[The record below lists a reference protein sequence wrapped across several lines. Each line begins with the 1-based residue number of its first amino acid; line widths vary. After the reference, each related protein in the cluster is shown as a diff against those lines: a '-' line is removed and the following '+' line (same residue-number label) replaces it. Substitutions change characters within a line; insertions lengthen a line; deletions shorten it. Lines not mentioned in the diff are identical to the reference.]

1 VARLQALLE
10 ASRQVHSTI
19 REEEVLE
26 QVLRIVVRELEMA
39 GAAFHRHRPE
49 LRRRARSPK
58 DGAGVLRFPLEDRD
72 GKRMTDLLVA
82 TPDGRELTLYEA
94 DFLEGLSLQAAV
106 ALENARNHKRNVA
119 FARVQQDLDAARQ
132 IQRSLLP
139 QHLPDIPGY
148 SLGFRSATCYEVG
161 GDYLDIVEQPDGSLL
176 MAVADVAGKGLAS
189 AIISTSFRSA
199 FRAMAVTGMPLD
211 ELATRMNQ
219 HHWAEGEEARRR
231 YVTAIFLRLHPE
243 AGEMEVV
250 NAGHNPG
257 FLVEPG
263 RRKRTSSTPPAPR
276 WACLPG
282 MQYSGETHGFIPGS
296 RLLFYTDG
304 LTEVFKGDEEFG
316 PERLL
321 DEFSKCPAQ
330 KADGILDALWTTL
343 DEFSSGGP
351 QSDDMT
357 ALALCRCRVTRRCRH
372 ERNENHER
380 GGPAALADGL
390 REGGHE
396 HGRLRGQADGL
407 SRRPDRR
414 PEDGRGRS
422 LHQRHRA
429 RQPLNEKL
437 SVGVVL
443 SAGEDSLEVKGHRRR
458 QGHEEAAR
466 QAGHRPQDARRRR
479 PARHGHV
486 PHPGLVDEAEW
497 VAGSDGKS
505 SYVRLVIR
513 LDKEG
518 CIITKIHH

>member
-1 VARLQALLE
+1 MATTGVEIPGSGETIDLQQQVARLQALLE
-10 ASRQVHSTI
+10 ASRQVHSTT
-19 REEEVLE
+19 REEDVLE

-39 GAAFHRHRPE
+39 GASFTGTGLSYGDDPGPNAP
-49 LRRRARSPK
+49 
-58 DGAGVLRFPLEDRD
+58 GVLCYPLEDRD

-106 ALENARNHKRNVA
+106 ALENARNHKRNIA

-176 MAVADVAGKGLAS
+176 LAVADVAGKGLAS
-189 AIISTSFRSA
+189 AIMATSFRSA

-211 ELATRMNQ
+211 ALATRMNQ

-243 AGEMEVV
+243 AGEIEVV

-257 FLVEPG
+257 FLVEPRSG
-263 RRKRTSSTPPAPR
+263 VSHQFDAAGTPLGL
-276 WACLPG
+276 LPG
-282 MQYSGETHGFIPGS
+282 MQYSSETHSFIPGT

-304 LTEVFKGDEEFG
+304 LTEVFRGDEEFG

-357 ALALCRCRVTRRCRH
+357 ALALCRCTSNP
-372 ERNENHER
+372 EM
-380 GGPAALADGL
+380 PA
-390 REGGHE
+390 
-396 HGRLRGQADGL
+396 
-407 SRRPDRR
+407 
-414 PEDGRGRS
+414 
-422 LHQRHRA
+422 
-429 RQPLNEKL
+429 
-437 SVGVVL
+437 
-443 SAGEDSLEVKGHRRR
+443 
-458 QGHEEAAR
+458 
-466 QAGHRPQDARRRR
+466 
-479 PARHGHV
+479 
-486 PHPGLVDEAEW
+486 
-497 VAGSDGKS
+497 
-505 SYVRLVIR
+505 
-513 LDKEG
+513 
-518 CIITKIHH
+518 